1 MSVKGGRDR
10 QRNHIDQLRAVI
22 DREKADIG
30 IFLTL
35 HEPTGPMKAEA
46 AGAGQVQIDGFD
58 PVPRIQIVTVEQAM
72 ALRER
77 AVKIPLA
84 RADTFRK
91 PEREED
97 ASRQSRLDL

>member
-1 MSVKGGRDR
+1 M
-10 QRNHIDQLRAVI
+10 I

-30 IFLTL
+30 VFLTL

-46 AGAGQVQIDGFD
+46 AGAGQFQLDGFD
-58 PVPRIQIVTVEQAM
+58 PVPRIQIVTVEEAM

-77 AVKIPLA
+77 AVRIPLA

-91 PEREED
+91 PAREED
-97 ASRQSRLDL
+97 KSRQFGLDL